1 MHYAYRFRPSQ
12 PPNSVSCWITT
23 ETPVG
28 NSTTTLSGSLTKFP
42 VRRVHSTNECDKSAI
57 NSLTSCFIR
66 HEVEEEGHLPEYE
79 ETKVHVNNFVAD
91 GPIEAPHGH
100 IAFATEVN
108 GSCVVGDTV
117 LNCRE

>member
-1 MHYAYRFRPSQ
+1 METIENVYQ
-12 PPNSVSCWITT
+12 VSCRHNQGENWQP
-23 ETPVG
+23 EEE
-28 NSTTTLSGSLTKFP
+28 L
-42 VRRVHSTNECDKSAI
+42 
-57 NSLTSCFIR
+57 SCFIR
-66 HEVEEEGHLPEYE
+66 HEVEGEGHLPEYE